1 VEKTISIYNSINKTT
16 KTFERR
22 TKQKNKEVKMTH
34 RSKIELNRNILAI
47 NIQLENNEL
56 SIDKVEILNE
66 TLTEIEKKFTDK
78 VELECFYI
86 LVVLPKIDELRK
98 AA

>member
-1 VEKTISIYNSINKTT
+1 
-16 KTFERR
+16 
-22 TKQKNKEVKMTH
+22 MTH